1 MILDYPLNLSK
12 IKLNFTLDI
21 PAQLNYYFE
30 MKGKKQMKIKK
41 VRKSFVTSDGVTIY
55 GFSNAEEFNE
65 ALKKWEEKNERKE
78 KTND

>member
-1 MILDYPLNLSK
+1 
-12 IKLNFTLDI
+12 
-21 PAQLNYYFE
+21 